1 MPKWQETFYNIAMR
15 LRELRKQLGLTQPE
29 AAIIIGVPFRT
40 YCRYEGEQQYEN
52 TFKYNQMVSV
62 LDKQAD
68 NIVLKLETIKEA
80 VSDVLKNYKISVC
93 YLFGS
98 YAKGKAT
105 PNSDIDLMIVGEID
119 GLEYYQL
126 LSDLE
131 TKLRKQ
137 IDLLRLETAI
147 QNVRLMNDIL
157 KEGVKIYG

>member
-1 MPKWQETFYNIAMR
+1 MPKWQEVFYNIAMR

>member
-1 MPKWQETFYNIAMR
+1 MR